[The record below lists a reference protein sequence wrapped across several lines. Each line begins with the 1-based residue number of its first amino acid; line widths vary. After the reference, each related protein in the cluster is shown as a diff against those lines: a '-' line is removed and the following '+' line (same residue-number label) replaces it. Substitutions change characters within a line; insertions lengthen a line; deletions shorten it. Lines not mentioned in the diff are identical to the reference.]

1 MAAAIALRDDF
12 DGLALRSMSKQTK
25 DAAQARRLLALAAIY
40 DGGSRTDAARIADVG
55 LQTLRDWVLRFNA
68 RGPAGLING
77 KAPGTAS
84 KLNGSQRQA
93 LAAIVERG
101 PIPAIH
107 EVVRWRLADLAQ
119 WIWEGEPLSAIGPRT
134 MASGISLS
142 ETTVGREVKALGF
155 AKISARP
162 RHYAQNELAID
173 DFKKK
178 GFPAEL
184 EKVRERLPAGTEIEL
199 WWQE

>member
-12 DGLALRSMSKQTK
+12 DGPALRRLAKGTK
-25 DAAQARRLLALAAIY
+25 DAAQARRLLALAEIL
-40 DGGSRTDAARIADVG
+40 DGGDRSDAARVGGVG

-77 KAPGTAS
+77 KAPGNAC
-84 KLNGSQRQA
+84 KLNDAQRKA

-119 WIWEGEPLSAIGPRT
+119 WIWEEF
-134 MASGISLS
+134 GISMS
-142 ETTVGREVKALGF
+142 ETTVGRELRALGYR
-155 AKISARP
+155 KISARP

-178 GFPAEL
+178 DFPPGWTRSAKGFRPEP
-184 EKVRERLPAGTEIEL
+184 R
-199 WWQE
+199 